1 MGKPISM
8 IGEYG
13 CDTARPRTMEPFVDA
28 TVGRHSTLL
37 QLIDTRYSLSVL
49 LSNVEISC
57 RTQTALAL
65 AC

>member
-1 MGKPISM
+1 M

-28 TVGRHSTLL
+28 RQTL
-37 QLIDTRYSLSVL
+37 DFAAADRYYSLSVL
-49 LSNVEISC
+49 LSNVKISC